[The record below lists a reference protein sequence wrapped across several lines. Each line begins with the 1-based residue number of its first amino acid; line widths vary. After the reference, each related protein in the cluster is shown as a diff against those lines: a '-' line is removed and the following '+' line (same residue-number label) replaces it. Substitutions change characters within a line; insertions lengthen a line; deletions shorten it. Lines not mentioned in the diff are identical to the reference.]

1 MSGANCTKITTSV
14 IKHGNSKLCVHL
26 LLPKQKCTDGSR
38 DACTVGRGPGRHP
51 RNPIRLY
58 ALFHCRGSVAKVVA
72 GSAKELQ
79 TFTSVT
85 NQPDRLDVAS
95 NFQGL

>member
-1 MSGANCTKITTSV
+1 MAVVTHVRLAEAPAGT
-14 IKHGNSKLCVHL
+14 
-26 LLPKQKCTDGSR
+26 
-38 DACTVGRGPGRHP
+38 PG
-51 RNPIRLY
+51 IQSAFIY